1 MNSLEQ
7 FVTSESREGTTQ
19 QDEPIGLLVT
29 AGGRIRCLQCTAR
42 SKRTGQQCRSAA
54 LKEKTKC
61 RFHGGR
67 STGPRTD
74 EGRQRCAEAKTV
86 HGRETRKARTE
97 RSVALA
103 KIAELE
109 ATGRA
114 AGLITG
120 PKTAGRPPK
129 SQETG

>member
-1 MNSLEQ
+1 METILA
-7 FVTSESREGTTQ
+7 
-19 QDEPIGLLVT
+19 T

-42 SKRTGQQCRSAA
+42 SKRTGHQCRAAA
-54 LKEKTKC
+54 LKGKTKC
-61 RFHGGR
+61 QFHGGR
-67 STGPRTD
+67 STGPKTA

-103 KIAELE
+103 KLAELE
-109 ATGRA
+109 AVGRE

-120 PKTAGRPPK
+120 PKTAGRQPGGEPVAR
-129 SQETG
+129 